1 MKLPDIAHC
10 ILLILYVIKRNGTLS
25 GGSLGS
31 GLPGNPNMLTQ
42 PRQLPGYN
50 RYDQEA
56 YNRNNIEQF
65 NIETT
70 GTFSGMTLKSVTEG
84 SSAQRKEQQKG
95 QNGIGNS
102 GGVGNGTPGTPNA
115 RSGTQ
120 TGQPGQQNTSSPPGK
135 RPSRTPIIIIPAA
148 PKSLITMFNAKEILQ
163 DCRY

>member
-1 MKLPDIAHC
+1 M
-10 ILLILYVIKRNGTLS
+10 
-25 GGSLGS
+25 GS
-31 GLPGNPNMLTQ
+31 GLPGNPNMLSQ
-42 PRQLPGYN
+42 LRQLPGYN

-84 SSAQRKEQQKG
+84 SSAQRKEQNKN
-95 QNGIGNS
+95 QNGVNSSSAGNA
-102 GGVGNGTPGTPNA
+102 TPGTPNA

-120 TGQPGQQNTSSPPGK
+120 SGQQSQQNTSSTPGK

-163 DCRY
+163 DCR

>member
-1 MKLPDIAHC
+1 
-10 ILLILYVIKRNGTLS
+10 
-25 GGSLGS
+25 
-31 GLPGNPNMLTQ
+31 MLTQ
-42 PRQLPGYN
+42 TRQLPGYN

-84 SSAQRKEQQKG
+84 SSAQRKDQHKG
-95 QNGIGNS
+95 QNGIVNPGAIGES
-102 GGVGNGTPGTPNA
+102 APGTPNA
-115 RSGTQ
+115 RSGAQ
-120 TGQPGQQNTSSPPGK
+120 TVPQGQQNSSTTPGK

-163 DCRY
+163 DCRYDATNVSKLGVDVLYIYIIYITF